1 MTSEAS
7 TEAAPGRVAMKGAH
21 LILAPGEE
29 ALEGSRCPE
38 CDEYFYPPRV
48 VCVNCYHEGLDP
60 VPLSRRGKLYTF
72 TIARM
77 ALPGTLVPAPYV
89 IAQVELPEGLHIQTV
104 LTDVDPET
112 VKIGMDLELVV
123 EKASV
128 SPEGADVMTFK
139 FRPVR
144 GGNQ

>member
-7 TEAAPGRVAMKGAH
+7 TEAAPARVAMKGAH
-21 LILAPGEE
+21 LLLAPGEE

-38 CDEYFYPPRV
+38 CGESFYPPRA
-48 VCVNCYHEGLDP
+48 VCLNCFHEGLDS
-60 VPLSRRGKLYTF
+60 VPLPRHGKLYTF

-89 IAQVELPEGLHIQTV
+89 IAQVELPGGVHIQTV
-104 LTDVDPET
+104 LADVDPET
-112 VKIGMDLELVV
+112 VRIGMNLELVV

-128 SPEGADVMTFK
+128 SPEGADIMTFK
-139 FRPVR
+139 FRPAK
-144 GGNQ
+144 

>member
-7 TEAAPGRVAMKGAH
+7 TEAAPARVAMKGAH
-21 LILAPGEE
+21 LILTPGEE

-38 CDEYFYPPRV
+38 CGESFYPPRV
-48 VCVNCYHEGLDP
+48 VCLNCYHEGLDT
-60 VPLSRRGKLYTF
+60 VALSRGGKLFTF

-89 IAQVELPEGLHIQTV
+89 IAQVELPEGIHIQTV

-112 VKIGMDLELVV
+112 VKIGMELELVV

-128 SPEGADVMTFK
+128 SAEGADVMTFK
-139 FRPVR
+139 FRPPK
-144 GGNQ
+144 

>member
-7 TEAAPGRVAMKGAH
+7 TEAAPARVAMKGAH
-21 LILAPGEE
+21 LILTTGEE

-38 CDEYFYPPRV
+38 CGESFYPPRV
-48 VCVNCYHEGLDP
+48 VCLNCYHEGLDT
-60 VPLSRRGKLYTF
+60 VALSRTGKLYTF

-89 IAQVELPEGLHIQTV
+89 IAQVELPEGIHVQTV

-112 VKIGMDLELVV
+112 VKIGLELEIVV

-128 SPEGADVMTFK
+128 SAEGADIMTFK
-139 FRPVR
+139 FRPAK
-144 GGNQ
+144 